1 MRVLH
6 LSTFDIR
13 GGAAR
18 GAYWLHRALCDAGLD
33 SQMLVGRKYGSDPTV
48 SELRE
53 PLHRLASAVRGRL
66 DGLPLRGYRK
76 TRDSFWTIG
85 WLPDRIN
92 SIVAAHGP
100 DIVHLHWTGAGFL
113 SVDTVRNLPC
123 PVVWTL
129 RDMWAFT
136 GGCHYTAGCERFTRA
151 CGHLSLIHI

>member
-48 SELRE
+48 IELRE

-76 TRDSFWTIG
+76 TRD
-85 WLPDRIN
+85 
-92 SIVAAHGP
+92 
-100 DIVHLHWTGAGFL
+100 
-113 SVDTVRNLPC
+113 
-123 PVVWTL
+123 
-129 RDMWAFT
+129 
-136 GGCHYTAGCERFTRA
+136 
-151 CGHLSLIHI
+151 LSLIHI